1 MTSSAEVSPAGNDT
15 GGGDPIRVA
24 IVGAGRAGEL
34 HVAACGRLSHLFSLS
49 AVVDPSERAARRI
62 APDIALARVAT
73 VEELIRSSRIDAAI
87 VASPHAF
94 HTSQV
99 RALVEAGIP
108 TLVEKPMA
116 TNPTDCADLGDLA
129 TARGCPLVAG
139 YLQRYLPSVQAARD
153 LLIDGAVGQLRQ
165 VVSNHASRYEPGT
178 RPDWFLDESVGTGGI
193 VTNIGSHA
201 VDRVLALAQPAEVS
215 VSYAWAARRGV
226 IVDAAFA
233 LDLGDGRS
241 AICTL
246 TGTALPE
253 SEATHIIGTTG
264 AISIT
269 PDAGVILYRE
279 GQPVCTRPPHPN
291 EVDQAFDAQLI
302 DFHAAVRGQAA
313 VVDATYGVRVSQL
326 LQQVQLLA
334 MPTSKEGQVR
344 NA

>member
-1 MTSSAEVSPAGNDT
+1 MPWSS
-15 GGGDPIRVA
+15 
-24 IVGAGRAGEL
+24 
-34 HVAACGRLSHLFSLS
+34 
-49 AVVDPSERAARRI
+49 
-62 APDIALARVAT
+62 
-73 VEELIRSSRIDAAI
+73 
-87 VASPHAF
+87 
-94 HTSQV
+94 
-99 RALVEAGIP
+99 
-108 TLVEKPMA
+108 
-116 TNPTDCADLGDLA
+116 
-129 TARGCPLVAG
+129 

-291 EVDQAFDAQLI
+291 EVDQAFDSQLI